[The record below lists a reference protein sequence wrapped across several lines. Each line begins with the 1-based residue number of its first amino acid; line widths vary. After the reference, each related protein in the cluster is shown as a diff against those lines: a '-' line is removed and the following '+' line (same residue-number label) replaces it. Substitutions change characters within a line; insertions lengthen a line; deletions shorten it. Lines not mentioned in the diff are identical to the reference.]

1 MQTVQRQVTRT
12 GSYNYLLFL
21 PKRYAQTQEKWPVIL
36 FLHGAGERGSNLDDV
51 KRHGIARI
59 VEERPD
65 FPFITISPQ
74 CPRGQYWSVMRLS
87 ALLDEA
93 IATYQIDLN
102 RVYLTGMS
110 MGGYG
115 TWYLAAAQPQRFA
128 AIAPVCGGG
137 NPDAA
142 YKLKALPVWA
152 FHGARDPVVPLSES
166 EAMVAALQAC
176 GGNVRFTVYP
186 EASHDSW
193 TQTYNNSELYD
204 WFLQQQ
210 RRDEGVT

>member
-21 PKRYAQTQEKWPVIL
+21 PKRYAQTQETWPVIL
-36 FLHGAGERGSNLDDV
+36 FLHGAGERGSHLDDV
-51 KRHGIARI
+51 KRHGVARI
-59 VEERPD
+59 VEERSD
-65 FPFITISPQ
+65 FPFIAISPQ
-74 CPRGQYWSVMRLS
+74 CPKGQYWSVMRLS

-93 IATYQIDLN
+93 IVAYQIDLN

-142 YKLKALPVWA
+142 YKLKNLPVWA
-152 FHGARDPVVPLSES
+152 FHGARDTVVPASES
-166 EAMVAALQAC
+166 EEMVAALQAC
-176 GGNVRFTVYP
+176 GGNVKFTVYP

-193 TQTYNNSELYD
+193 TQTYNNPELYD
-204 WFLQQQ
+204 WFLQH

>member
-21 PKRYAQTQEKWPVIL
+21 PKRYAQTQETWPVIL

-51 KRHGIARI
+51 KRHGIAKI
-59 VEERPD
+59 VEERSD

-74 CPRGQYWSVMRLS
+74 CPRSQYWSVMRLT
-87 ALLDEA
+87 ALLDQA
-93 IATYQIDLN
+93 IATYQIALN

-137 NPDAA
+137 NPKAA
-142 YKLKALPVWA
+142 PNLKALPVWA

-166 EAMVAALQAC
+166 EEMVAALQAC

-193 TQTYNNSELYD
+193 TQTYNNPELYD

-210 RRDEGVT
+210 NEGVT

>member
-1 MQTVQRQVTRT
+1 MQTVQRQVTRA

-21 PKRYAQTQEKWPVIL
+21 PKRYTQTQEKWPVIL

-51 KRHGIARI
+51 KRHGIAKI
-59 VEERPD
+59 VEEHPD

-128 AIAPVCGGG
+128 AIVPVCGGG

-142 YKLKALPVWA
+142 YKLKALPVWV
-152 FHGARDPVVPLSES
+152 FHGARDTVVPLSES
-166 EAMVAALQAC
+166 EEMVAALQAC
-176 GGNVRFTVYP
+176 SGNVRFTVYP
-186 EASHDSW
+186 EAGHDSW
-193 TQTYNNSELYD
+193 TQTYNKSELYD
-204 WFLQQQ
+204 WFLQHRQ
-210 RRDEGVT
+210 DEGVT